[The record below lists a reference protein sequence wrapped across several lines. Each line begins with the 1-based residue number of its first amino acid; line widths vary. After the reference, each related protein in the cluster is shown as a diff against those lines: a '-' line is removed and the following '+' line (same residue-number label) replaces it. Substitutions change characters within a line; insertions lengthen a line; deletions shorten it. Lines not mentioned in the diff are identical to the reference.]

1 MQKSIII
8 EVEWKLQETTKLDT
22 ITNEGLTWINIEK
35 PTRDTMENLLANR
48 GFHFHELDID
58 DCLSKI
64 QIPKID
70 KHNEY
75 IFVVLHFPSSP
86 IHAAKTLRKRKQ
98 ERLLQRPHTLASYRY
113 LQDGIF

>member
-1 MQKSIII
+1 M
-8 EVEWKLQETTKLDT
+8 QETTKLDT
-22 ITNEGLTWINIEK
+22 ITNEGLTWINIER

-86 IHAAKTLRKRKQ
+86 IHAAINSAKK
-98 ERLLQRPHTLASYRY
+98 
-113 LQDGIF
+113 

>member
-1 MQKSIII
+1 M
-8 EVEWKLQETTKLDT
+8 
-22 ITNEGLTWINIEK
+22 EK
-35 PTRDTMENLLANR
+35 WLVSR
-48 GFHFHELDID
+48 GYHFHELDID

-86 IHAAKTLRKRKQ
+86 IHSGNLCEKENKKGFYNHFTL
-98 ERLLQRPHTLASYRY
+98 
-113 LQDGIF
+113 